1 MIDSKQIHYEQLV
14 LVVDDQEINRD
25 ILGSILEDKYRLIY
39 AENGQE
45 AMALIREHTQDLAL
59 VLLDLMMPVM
69 NGFEVLEQVKGDE
82 ELKRIPVIVLTADQ
96 SAELQALQMGAA
108 DFITKPVEIHE
119 IVQTRVDRIIELSDG
134 RQLISAAEYDKLT
147 MLYHRNFFFE
157 YCRRLFQ
164 HHSEIHMD
172 AVALNIEQFHSVNA
186 LHGRDFGDHVL
197 KAIGEEIE
205 VFLTKTQGIAS
216 RIEAD
221 RFAIYCAHQDD
232 YASLLDRFQER
243 VNAVSKKVNI
253 HLRMGVKPW
262 TEGEEPVMMFD
273 QARAACSL
281 ARGNYQNPL
290 KIYDEKMRER
300 ELMNQRLL
308 NDLRSAVEE
317 RQFLVCYQPK
327 YNVQCDPPRLSSAE
341 ALVRWRHPEL
351 GMVSPEEF
359 IPLFEN
365 NGLIGVVDE
374 YVWKETVCQIA
385 AWKEKYH
392 FTLPVSV
399 NLSRSEMTDPDLE
412 ERLVQLVKSKGLDFS
427 SLKLEVTESAYT
439 DNMKQI
445 LETVHH
451 LRDHGFEIEMDDFG
465 SGYSSLNMLSDMPI
479 DGLKMDMK
487 FVRNIENSETD
498 RRLLALVL
506 DIARYLNVPAVA
518 EGVETV
524 GQLKILQENGCD
536 LVQGFYFSGPLSP
549 EEFELLIQ
557 RELEIER
564 SKEA

>member
-45 AMALIREHTQDLAL
+45 AMELIREHTQELAL
-59 VLLDLMMPVM
+59 ILLDLMMPVM

-134 RQLISAAEYDKLT
+134 RQLISAAEHDKLT

-197 KAIGEEIE
+197 KAIGEEIA
-205 VFLTKTQGIAS
+205 VFLTQTQGIAS

-243 VNAVSKKVNI
+243 ANAVSKKVNI

-374 YVWKETVCQIA
+374 YVWKETVSQIA

-412 ERLVQLVKSKGLDFS
+412 ERLVQLVKSNGLDFS

-445 LETVHH
+445 LETVDH